1 MFILF
6 CAHWIF
12 CTSKEEIPCMFWFI
26 VLSYILSRLH
36 IFVCQSNRP
45 LSCCT
50 WKYGLFFHSIVC
62 LDIQFHNSAKGFKV
76 MISIKCEWHIFMAI
90 VLLWSKLLYIVPM
103 FQATFT
109 KYSVSMMCVCSSF
122 LAEKW
127 EEKLWLC
134 SHAKLHKHSCS
145 SELRGSLWL
154 HPGESEDKSLSHTHC
169 SQFWFSSSWQSEAS
183 YSGKAQEGN

>member
-1 MFILF
+1 M
-6 CAHWIF
+6 
-12 CTSKEEIPCMFWFI
+12 
-26 VLSYILSRLH
+26 LSYILSRLH

-45 LSCCT
+45 LKLLYL
-50 WKYGLFFHSIVC
+50 KYGLFFHSILC
-62 LDIQFHNSAKGFKV
+62 PDIQFPNSAKGFKV
-76 MISIKCEWHIFMAI
+76 IMSIKCGWHIFMAI

-103 FQATFT
+103 FQSTFT

-154 HPGESEDKSLSHTHC
+154 HPRESEDTSLSHTHC
-169 SQFWFSSSWQSEAS
+169 SQFRFSSSWQSKAS
-183 YSGKAQEGN
+183 YDGKAQSINKLF